1 MEITVYGPLRSATG
15 GKRATVDPDGTTV
28 GALLDALVAAYP
40 SVESQLVDADG
51 ELRPSVR
58 VTVDGDRAAL
68 DDECPPD
75 ADVAVFP
82 AMRGG

>member
-1 MEITVYGPLRSATG
+1 
-15 GKRATVDPDGTTV
+15 
-28 GALLDALVAAYP
+28 
-40 SVESQLVDADG
+40 
-51 ELRPSVR
+51 